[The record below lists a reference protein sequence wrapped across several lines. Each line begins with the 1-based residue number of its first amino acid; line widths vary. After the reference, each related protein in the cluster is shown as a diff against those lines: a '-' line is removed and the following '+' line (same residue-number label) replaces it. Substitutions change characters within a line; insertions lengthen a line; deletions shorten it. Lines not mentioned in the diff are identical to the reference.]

1 MEMEWPL
8 THRTSTSHTFFSASK
23 IERER
28 KKYKQEG
35 SWEAYLNGILQ
46 VFLSSNDLGDA
57 VPKQVGLK

>member
-1 MEMEWPL
+1 MAPHPQNIYKPHIFLSFKNW
-8 THRTSTSHTFFSASK
+8 K
-23 IERER
+23 RE